1 MITQLERTQKGVF
14 TTVVVIICAVLV
26 LSFLT

>member
-1 MITQLERTQKGVF
+1 MITRLERTQQGVF
-14 TTVVVIICAVLV
+14 ATVVVIICAVLV